1 MQRLLVLS
9 GESRLIDEWLISQGQ
24 EYTFLDQLADSQRY
38 LVCPDFCLSNE
49 QQAYLHQCRIDYAL
63 LPLHHFEELGLLVS
77 DMDSTFI
84 TIECVDEIAATMGIQ
99 AQVASITEASMRGEL
114 DFVASL
120 IERVALLSG
129 TPIEVLLEIMHHKLI
144 LSPGAEFLLQ
154 ACRECDVKFALVSGG
169 FTLFTDYLKDQYH
182 LSEVLANHLEI
193 KNGRLTGR
201 LLGPIVDAAA
211 KAKALEDY
219 AKKLGLNLVQTVA
232 VGDGANDIPLLKRAG
247 FSFAYHAKQKTRR
260 AASVQINFSGL
271 DFIRCCFI

>member
-63 LPLHHFEELGLLVS
+63 LHLHHFEELGLLVS

>member
-1 MQRLLVLS
+1 
-9 GESRLIDEWLISQGQ
+9 
-24 EYTFLDQLADSQRY
+24 
-38 LVCPDFCLSNE
+38 
-49 QQAYLHQCRIDYAL
+49 
-63 LPLHHFEELGLLVS
+63 
-77 DMDSTFI
+77 
-84 TIECVDEIAATMGIQ
+84 MGIQ

-144 LSPGAEFLLQ
+144 LSPGAGFLLQ

>member
-1 MQRLLVLS
+1 MERLLVLS
-9 GESRLIDEWLISQGQ
+9 GESRLIDEWLMSQKQ
-24 EYTFLDQLADSQRY
+24 EYTFLDQLVNSHRY
-38 LVCPDFCLSNE
+38 LVCPDFSLSHE
-49 QQAYLHQCRIDYAL
+49 QQAYLHQCCIDWAL

-84 TIECVDEIAATMGIQ
+84 TIECIDEIAAAIGIQ

-120 IERVALLSG
+120 TERVALLSG
-129 TPIEVLLEIMHHKLI
+129 TPIEVLLDIMYHKLV
-144 LSPGAEFLLQ
+144 LSSGAEFLLQ

-193 KNGRLTGR
+193 KDGRLTGQ
-201 LLGPIVDAAA
+201 LLGPIIDAAA

-219 AKKLGLNLVQTVA
+219 ARKLGLTLAQTVA

-247 FSFAYHAKQKTRR
+247 FSFAYHAKPKTRL

-271 DFIRCCFI
+271 DLIRCCFI